1 MTRICLLLAL
11 LCIPNMMFIANA
23 GQIDNLYQ
31 VSVPADGGADKWQ
44 TLALQQ
50 VLVRVSGKSDIAN
63 IETINTEL
71 KNPSPYIKQFEVI
84 SHADGNQMRVLL
96 DAVRVNQLLQQN
108 NIAVWGSLRPDILV
122 WLVMQNG
129 IDREF
134 IRQPEAIFNIALRQ
148 AFTGA
153 ALPILQPLYDIDDIL
168 QLSPTDVWA
177 GFWQQINQASGR
189 YNADEVIAAT
199 IDQITIDE
207 KLHWRLSW
215 QRQQD
220 NRVLRNEVTAEDE
233 TSLMQQFS
241 LMLAKQLAEQYA
253 SVMTADTSAELIIEV
268 QQLAD
273 ITDIVQVQRLL
284 QQIVG
289 ISQVSITRYDSNMAQ
304 YRLTS
309 QVSADALMNALRF
322 NPRFKMLGSED
333 IGVVVDATTQ
343 PVLTTLNYLR
353 P

>member
-1 MTRICLLLAL
+1 
-11 LCIPNMMFIANA
+11 MFSANA
-23 GQIDNLYQ
+23 GQVDNLYQ
-31 VSVPADGGADKWQ
+31 VSVPADGGVDKWQ
-44 TLALQQ
+44 SLALHQ
-50 VLVRVSGKSDIAN
+50 VLVRVSGKSDINN
-63 IETINTEL
+63 IEAIDIEL
-71 KNPSPYIKQFEVI
+71 KNPSSYIKQFEVI
-84 SHADGNQMRVLL
+84 SHVDGNQMRVLL

-129 IDREF
+129 IEREF
-134 IRQPEAIFNIALRQ
+134 LRQTDATFNIALRQ

-153 ALPILQPLYDIDDIL
+153 ALPILHPLYDIEDLL

-177 GFWQQINQASGR
+177 GFWQQIIQASGR

-207 KLHWRLSW
+207 KLLWRLSW

-233 TSLMQQFS
+233 TSLMQQFT
-241 LMLAKQLAEQYA
+241 LILAKQLAEQYA
-253 SVMTADTSAELIIEV
+253 SVMTTETFAELIIEV

-273 ITDIVQVQRLL
+273 ISDIVHVQRLL

-289 ISQVSITRYDSNMAQ
+289 ISQVSITRYETNMAQ

-322 NPRFKMLGSED
+322 NPRFKMLDRED
-333 IGVVVDATTQ
+333 VGFAVDVTSQ
-343 PVLTTLNYLR
+343 PVLATLNYQR

>member
-1 MTRICLLLAL
+1 
-11 LCIPNMMFIANA
+11 MMFSANA
-23 GQIDNLYQ
+23 GQVDNLYQ
-31 VSVPADGGADKWQ
+31 VSVPADGGVDKWQ
-44 TLALQQ
+44 SLALHQ
-50 VLVRVSGKSDIAN
+50 VLVRVSGKSDINN
-63 IETINTEL
+63 IEAIDIEL
-71 KNPSPYIKQFEVI
+71 KNPSSYIKQFEVI
-84 SHADGNQMRVLL
+84 SHVDGNQMRVLL

-129 IDREF
+129 IEREF
-134 IRQPEAIFNIALRQ
+134 LRQTDATFNIALRQ

-153 ALPILQPLYDIDDIL
+153 ALPILHPLYDIEDLL

-177 GFWQQINQASGR
+177 GFWQQIIQASGR

-207 KLHWRLSW
+207 KLLWRLSW

-233 TSLMQQFS
+233 TSLMQQFT
-241 LMLAKQLAEQYA
+241 LILAKQLAEQYA
-253 SVMTADTSAELIIEV
+253 SVMTTETFAELIIEV

-273 ITDIVQVQRLL
+273 ISDIVHVQRLL

-289 ISQVSITRYDSNMAQ
+289 ISQVSITRYETNMAQ

-322 NPRFKMLGSED
+322 NPRFKMLDRED
-333 IGVVVDATTQ
+333 VGFAVDVTSQ
-343 PVLTTLNYLR
+343 PVLATLNYQR